1 MSDHT
6 LDALNASWADT
17 GRHLEEKEWNK
28 KHKRDE
34 EQVEKKQKTE
44 DSSSS
49 EEEEE
54 DDDFILLVNLIP
66 LPHECPAHPHECD
79 DEEDG
84 PCCHTET
91 NTCECDDIDHG
102 FEWYTVYLS
111 NIGKAGGP
119 FESCQSDK
127 DVLQLFRTKGVS
139 HFQDYLVSTQP
150 EIIVWPSKGCHIM
163 FI

>member
-1 MSDHT
+1 MSDLDPST

-49 EEEEE
+49 EEE

-66 LPHECPAHPHECD
+66 LPHTCLIAPHDRD
-79 DEEDG
+79 D
-84 PCCHTET
+84 PHCH
-91 NTCECDDIDHG
+91 TCECDDIDHG
-102 FEWYTVYLS
+102 FEWYEVRRS
-111 NIGKAGGP
+111 EIGKAGGP
-119 FESCQSDK
+119 FESCHSVN
-127 DVLQLFRTKGVS
+127 DVRNLFRTKGIA
-139 HFQDYLVSTQP
+139 FFREYLSTTNP
-150 EIIVWPSKGCHIM
+150 EFLIPPERASLGYHIV